1 MRLSADTCV
10 VVMIV
15 LLYYLELIYSY
26 VCVSLFF
33 ELFGWISSK
42 GEEQDSNSLLDYLYC
57 GGTYNEFEEG
67 EEGCISRH
75 NFGEE
80 LYAAIMAIQDVHYN
94 FESYY
99 FYLLDTNRQSPG
111 KYVYS
116 YNHII
121 GEVYNNETY
130 AVRHRHCIEYQSH
143 NQSFTPCNTATQ
155 LSAPCGI
162 LSTTSQIES
171 LTDYYKSISTDIP
184 TLFLNSYDDRSAISM
199 DIDALVSSIDPK
211 CKQSN
216 CLLNAALC
224 TSTASASADS
234 FLRYIRHIRSK
245 NDVGNSNSNEYFIVI
260 LYDNAPYNYEFQREL
275 KRLANKYNED
285 GHEKWHVLSY
295 GYSSSIPRAL
305 SRALQKVCTWVKL
318 CILFQI

>member
-1 MRLSADTCV
+1 VRLSADTCMI
-10 VVMIV
+10 VMIV
-15 LLYYLELIYSY
+15 LFETYY
-26 VCVSLFF
+26 VCVCVIILD
-33 ELFGWISSK
+33 GYCSK

-57 GGTYNEFEEG
+57 GGTYNEFVEEEREG
-67 EEGCISRH
+67 GCISRH

-80 LYAAIMAIQDVHYN
+80 VYAAIMAIQDVHYN

-99 FYLLDTNRQSPG
+99 FYLFDTNRQAFGTYADS
-111 KYVYS
+111 YS
-116 YNHII
+116 HII
-121 GEVYNNETY
+121 GGVYNNETY

-143 NQSFTPCNTATQ
+143 NQSFTPCKTETQ
-155 LSAPCGI
+155 LSASCGI
-162 LSTTSQIES
+162 LSTTSQIKS
-171 LTDYYKSISTDIP
+171 LTNYYKSISTDIP

-199 DIDALVSSIDPK
+199 DIDALVSSTDPK
-211 CKQSN
+211 NCKQSN

-224 TSTASASADS
+224 TSTASASAKS
-234 FLRYIRHIRSK
+234 FLRYIRHIRRK